1 MTQQNSGGRRQAQR
15 PRPQRRTPVMGYL
28 LILFAVAFLLLLFA
42 YFQQQRANSEAADD
56 AQQKSASALQ
66 SIQNLMNDNELLGNQ
81 NQELQDQVAELEE
94 QNQTLQSQAQA
105 SGDQAVQLG
114 KAVEAMQW
122 FWQIDDYY
130 VHGSYRKAREL
141 INQFEEQG
149 LKEALP
155 AENTTGTECYSP
167 AGRYQEIYDALY

>member
-122 FWQIDDYY
+122 FWQINEAY
-130 VHGSYRKAREL
+130 ARGRYTTTRNL
-141 INQFEEQG
+141 IEQFEPLG
-149 LKEALP
+149 LREALP
-155 AENTTGTECYSP
+155 TENTTGTDRFSP
-167 AGRYQEIYDALY
+167 ANRYAEIYNALY